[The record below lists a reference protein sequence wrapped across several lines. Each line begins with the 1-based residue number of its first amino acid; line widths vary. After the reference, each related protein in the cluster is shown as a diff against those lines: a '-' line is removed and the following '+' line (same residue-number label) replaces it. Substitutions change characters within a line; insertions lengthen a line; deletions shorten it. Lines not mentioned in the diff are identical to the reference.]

1 MSFPCSWGNDGFVN
15 SPSFY
20 LNLNSRRINLSYPA
34 NRRKNERVYV
44 KWPVTIIM
52 SSGTFEGETTNITNQ
67 GVGIVCDEP
76 LHLNATYTLIIR
88 PANHEALEV
97 TGKVVWSDLYGID
110 GDNKTVGIGICFI
123 EISEKDR
130 LFFNDTISEN
140 LK

>member
-1 MSFPCSWGNDGFVN
+1 M
-15 SPSFY
+15 
-20 LNLNSRRINLSYPA
+20 SYPA

-44 KWPVTIIM
+44 KWPVTIVM
-52 SSGTFEGETTNITNQ
+52 SSGTFEGETTNITTQ
-67 GVGIVCDEP
+67 GVGIACDEP
-76 LHLNATYTLIIR
+76 LHLNVSYTLIIR
-88 PANHEALEV
+88 PANHGALEV

-130 LFFNDTISEN
+130 LFFNEVISEN

>member
-1 MSFPCSWGNDGFVN
+1 MSH
-15 SPSFY
+15 
-20 LNLNSRRINLSYPA
+20 PA

-52 SSGTFEGETTNITNQ
+52 SSGTFEGETTNITAH

-76 LHLNATYTLIIR
+76 LNLNESYTLIIR
-88 PANHEALEV
+88 PANYGTLEV

-110 GDNKTVGIGICFI
+110 GDNKTVGIGICLI

-130 LFFNDTISEN
+130 LFFNKVISEN
-140 LK
+140 FK